1 MPRDKTENHEKIL
14 KAAREEFLEMGYEK
28 ASMRRIGERCGMTA
42 AGIYRHCRDKSDL
55 FEMLVLPAVE
65 RMKNWSELH
74 AARYNELLKQKKKS
88 IWMDSNIDMMRE
100 LVYPNM
106 DDYYLLIVKSQGT
119 KYESFLHDMTE
130 KSQQKMLEYLGKLR
144 ENGKKLPEIKPQEL
158 HLLLTAYITALFEP
172 VIHRYSYEEAIGA
185 LDTLEHFFLPG
196 WKQLIGV

>member
-144 ENGKKLPEIKPQEL
+144 ENGKKLPEIKPKEL

-172 VIHRYSYEEAIGA
+172 VIHRYPYEEAIGA

>member
-1 MPRDKTENHEKIL
+1 MPRDKTENHGKIL

-65 RMKNWSELH
+65 RMKNWTELH

-88 IWMDSNIDMMRE
+88 VWMDSNIDMMRE

-144 ENGKKLPEIKPQEL
+144 ENGKELPEIKPQEL

-172 VIHRYSYEEAIGA
+172 VIHRYPYEEAIRA

>member
-28 ASMRRIGERCGMTA
+28 ASMRRMGERCGMTA

-55 FEMLVLPAVE
+55 FDMLVSPAVE
-65 RMKNWSELH
+65 RLEAWSASH
-74 AARYNELLKQKKKS
+74 AARYDDLLKQKKKA

-130 KSQQKMLEYLGKLR
+130 RSQQKMLEYLGKLR
-144 ENGKKLPEIKPQEL
+144 ESGKKLPEIKSQEL

-172 VIHRYSYEEAIGA
+172 VIHRYPYEEAIGA
-185 LDTLEHFFLPG
+185 LETLERFFLPG